1 MFQTLSINERDFLRE
16 AIKSDFRVDAR
27 GRLAPRHTEVRFGSG
42 NGQALLKLGR
52 THVLAQTSLKLMQ
65 PQGSKPNEGFFKFN
79 VEFSSLLHGCEAAGM
94 NVTLQEM
101 RIDISRFIDKVLKSS
116 RAIDRESLCIV

>member
-27 GRLAPRHTEVRFGSG
+27 GRLAARHLDVRFGSA

-52 THVLAQTSLKLMQ
+52 T
-65 PQGSKPNEGFFKFN
+65 N
-79 VEFSSLLHGCEAAGM
+79 VQA
-94 NVTLQEM
+94 
-101 RIDISRFIDKVLKSS
+101 
-116 RAIDRESLCIV
+116 